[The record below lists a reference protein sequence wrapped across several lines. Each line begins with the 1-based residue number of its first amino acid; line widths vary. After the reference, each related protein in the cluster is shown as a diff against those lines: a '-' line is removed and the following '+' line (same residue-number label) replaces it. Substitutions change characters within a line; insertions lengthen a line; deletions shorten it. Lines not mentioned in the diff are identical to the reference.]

1 MFERRLGHLVSGHE
15 ILGDEVMIKPE
26 EIERMLEMRAR
37 GWGTKRI
44 AAELGCARNTIRR
57 YLRAG
62 GAIRYRQPQRPFKL
76 DAVKAELERSFLRHH
91 GNADVVRQELAREHG
106 ITTSLRTVQRA
117 VRPLRRRLNAAAR
130 ATVRFETPPGAQLQ
144 VDFGTRRVVIGAQP
158 QAVHVFVAT
167 LGYSRRLHVAAFD
180 HERQSAWLEG
190 LEASFHHFGGVTREV
205 LFDNARA
212 IVDFH
217 DSMTR
222 EVRFNER
229 LRAFARHWNFTPRAC
244 APYRARTK
252 GKDERGVGYVKHNAL
267 AGHEF
272 ESWEALHAHLSRWQR
287 EIADLR
293 VHGTTGEV
301 PMERFLREERAAL
314 APLADRP
321 SFNPSRLLVR
331 RVQSDACVEVESSFY
346 SVPWR
351 LIGETVRAEVDG
363 EHVAIYVGAERIA
376 RHLRASRP
384 RSRLIDREH
393 WAGLGLMSR
402 VQHTELAE
410 LPAESALLRPLK
422 EYEAIVGGAW

>member
-1 MFERRLGHLVSGHE
+1 
-15 ILGDEVMIKPE
+15 
-26 EIERMLEMRAR
+26 
-37 GWGTKRI
+37 
-44 AAELGCARNTIRR
+44 
-57 YLRAG
+57 
-62 GAIRYRQPQRPFKL
+62 
-76 DAVKAELERSFLRHH
+76 
-91 GNADVVRQELAREHG
+91 
-106 ITTSLRTVQRA
+106 
-117 VRPLRRRLNAAAR
+117 LNAAAR

-293 VHGTTGEV
+293 LHGTTGEV

-314 APLADRP
+314 APLA
-321 SFNPSRLLVR
+321 
-331 RVQSDACVEVESSFY
+331 
-346 SVPWR
+346 
-351 LIGETVRAEVDG
+351 ETVRAEVDG
-363 EHVAIYVGAERIA
+363 EHVAVYVGAERIA
-376 RHLRASRP
+376 RHLRATRP
-384 RSRLIDREH
+384 RSRIIDREH

-402 VQHTELAE
+402 VQRTEVAE
-410 LPAESALLRPLK
+410 FPAESALLRPLQ